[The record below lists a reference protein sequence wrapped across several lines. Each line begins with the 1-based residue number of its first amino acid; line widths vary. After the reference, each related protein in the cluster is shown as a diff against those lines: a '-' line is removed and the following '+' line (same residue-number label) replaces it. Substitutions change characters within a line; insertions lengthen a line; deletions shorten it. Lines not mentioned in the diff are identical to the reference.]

1 MASGGRSGSGNDVMP
16 VNLGAE
22 IHPKGLFEAISFI
35 EQNFANELGGAVI
48 RQDFLTT
55 KQRLEFF
62 EVGFRSAFLS
72 GLVTALLAPLA
83 IGVIERHIPVFGS
96 SAPNLFDTLFALLL
110 AVGFSLGYA
119 LFLAISCTKFI
130 GHFTRAMVLNLL
142 GGVVSGA
149 LLKALVAVIFFHF
162 LYLFVLSDAHL
173 TWAALKL
180 YDTALAP
187 QAVQRIFAWVAE
199 VRATFLTAAW
209 FVVVTTLLFLAIPFA
224 ALAFALRRNR
234 RLIEAGLV
242 KLPDRRRG

>member
-96 SAPNLFDTLFALLL
+96 CSPNLFDTLFALLL

-130 GHFTRAMVLNLL
+130 GHFTRAMILNLL

-149 LLKALVAVIFFHF
+149 LLKALVAVIFYHF
-162 LYLFVLSDAHL
+162 LYLFALSDAHL
-173 TWAALKL
+173 NWVALKL
-180 YDTALAP
+180 YDTALSP

-199 VRATFLTAAW
+199 FRATFLTAAW

-242 KLPDRRRG
+242 KLPERRRG